1 MKRLLLIAALL
12 ALPVTLLA
20 QYPLVRAFEVRPGQQ
35 RPRVDRIA
43 QDSRGLIWAAS
54 DAGLLRTDG
63 ETVEVMARFENERIA
78 AIGADGPGVV
88 IAVSSGALL
97 RCGDARC
104 DTLLIDSL
112 LSGARVSAIA
122 RRHDG
127 TLYIGT
133 HGSGLWCWQA
143 GAAQRFDSR
152 SGMPDDHVNDLALL
166 DDGAVVVATDQGLA
180 VCDGRRIT
188 GRMGESEGA
197 PDNLVHSVAVDEQ
210 GLVWA
215 GTDRSGVFNWRMGA
229 APKAV
234 AQPWEFG
241 AIRHLAVGGGYL
253 WAATALHG
261 PVVVDLALEHGTYRP
276 DSTLRKEPLDLL
288 LDRDGAVWWSDGTEA
303 LHRADPAF
311 LFVPDHE
318 GLDLRGITA
327 LCADGRQSIWFATR
341 SGIYRHVAWFSEER
355 KVTRLPV
362 ELDPRTPVVSL
373 ASAPDGTIWAATF
386 GAGAIAISPDGH
398 ARLITETDG
407 LPNNN
412 VLSVR
417 STKDGVVL
425 STLSGIAFV
434 DAEGVHA
441 AASDA
446 GFAFDAL
453 TCGASTLIATDG
465 KGIRAL
471 DAGSSASRELRTG
484 TYYSILHADDG
495 RCWAIGPGTGFC
507 AANGDVACVGAQ
519 LPPFDGD
526 VYALGESAGRLLAFG
541 STGVLAFEPG
551 TGNTMDVTGT
561 FGMAGATAELNAL
574 AKDHAQALWLACSKG
589 LVRLRPH
596 EAHFR
601 QRLEAALLVVQV
613 AGEGMPHAGGIRAS
627 HDRSALTLHF
637 TATHWSDPQAV
648 RFQYRLLGFSDRVID
663 TRDREAAF
671 PELGPG
677 QYTFQ
682 LRAYVGAPQPDA
694 PWTSLLITV
703 DPPWWRQPWVMV
715 GMVLLAV
722 IIAVLIVRARDRRL
736 RFRDRMEQERVRFQ
750 LEALR
755 SQVDPHFLFNSFN
768 ALVELIETDSARAV
782 EHVEQLSTF
791 FRNVLQV
798 RDRERITLSE
808 ELKLLENYFALEQR
822 RFGDAIGLELAVDE
836 ACLSRG
842 VVPLTL
848 QLLVEN
854 ALKHNVVVGGA
865 RFLIRVSAIDDAL
878 VVSNAIRPRAT
889 PPRSTGF
896 GLEAITKRY
905 AALTDR
911 PIIVSREGGVF
922 EVRVPLIDSEP

>member
-1 MKRLLLIAALL
+1 MKRFLAIASVLM
-12 ALPVTLLA
+12 LPAAVLA

-35 RPRVDRIA
+35 RPRVERIA

-63 ETVEVMARFENERIA
+63 ETVEVMARFENERVTSIA
-78 AIGADGPGVV
+78 ADGPGVIV
-88 IAVSSGALL
+88 AVSGGIVL

-104 DTLLIDSL
+104 DTLLMDSL
-112 LSGARVSAIA
+112 LSGARVSALA
-122 RRHDG
+122 TRDDG
-127 TLYIGT
+127 SVFIGT
-133 HGSGLWCWQA
+133 HGSGLWYWRA
-143 GAAQRFDSR
+143 GAARRFDAEN
-152 SGMPDDHVNDLALL
+152 GLPDDHVNDLALL
-166 DDGAVVVATDQGLA
+166 ADGDLVVATDQGLA
-180 VCDGRRIT
+180 ICDGQRIT
-188 GRMGESEGA
+188 RLMGETEGA
-197 PDNLVHSVAVDEQ
+197 PDNLVHSVAVDEH

-215 GTDRSGVFNWRMGA
+215 GTDRSGIFSWRVGA
-229 APKAV
+229 APVAV

-241 AIRHLAVGGGYL
+241 AIRHVAVGGGYV

-276 DSTLRKEPLDLL
+276 DSALRKEPMDLL
-288 LDRDGAVWWSDGTEA
+288 LDGDGAVWWSDGTEV

-318 GLDLRGITA
+318 GLDLRNISA

-355 KVTRLPV
+355 KVTRLPMEV
-362 ELDPRTPVVSL
+362 DPRTPVVSL
-373 ASAPDGTIWAATF
+373 ATAPDGTVWAGTF
-386 GAGAIAISPDGH
+386 GAGAITITPDGS
-398 ARLITETDG
+398 ARRITEADG

-417 STKDGVVL
+417 TTKDGVVL
-425 STLSGIAFV
+425 STLSGIAFA
-434 DAEGVHA
+434 DAHGLHPA
-441 AASDA
+441 AADA

-453 TCGASTLIATDG
+453 PCDGSTLIATDG

-471 DAGSSASRELRTG
+471 GADSSMSRELRPG
-484 TYYSILHADDG
+484 TYYSILHAEDG

-507 AANGDVACVGAQ
+507 ATDGDAACVGAQ

-526 VYALGESAGRLLAFG
+526 VYALGEAAGHLLAFG

-551 TGNTMDVTGT
+551 SGNTIDVTST

-574 AKDHAQALWLACSKG
+574 AKDHAQAVWLACSKG

-596 EAHFR
+596 EVHFR
-601 QRLEAALLVVQV
+601 QRINAVVLLVQV
-613 AGEGMPHAGGIRAS
+613 AGEVVPHASGIRAP
-627 HDRSALTLHF
+627 HDRSALTVRF

-648 RFQYRLLGFSDRVID
+648 RFQYRLLGYSDRVID
-663 TRDREAAF
+663 TRDRQAAF

-682 LRAYVGAPQPDA
+682 LRAYAGAPQPDA
-694 PWTSLLITV
+694 PWTAIVITV
-703 DPPWWRQPWVMV
+703 DPPWWRLPWVMAGLLV
-715 GMVLLAV
+715 LAV
-722 IIAVLIVRARDRRL
+722 VIVVLSLRARDRRL
-736 RFRDRMEQERVRFQ
+736 RYRDRMEQERVRFQ

-768 ALVELIETDSARAV
+768 ALIELIESDPARAV

-798 RDRERITLSE
+798 RDRERITLNE

-822 RFGDAIGLELAVDE
+822 RFGEAIGMDVAVDE
-836 ACLSRG
+836 ACLARG

-865 RFLIRVSAIDDAL
+865 RFLIRISAADDAL
-878 VVSNAIRPRAT
+878 VVSNPIRPRAT

-896 GLEAITKRY
+896 GLESITKRY
-905 AALTDR
+905 AALTNR
-911 PIIVSREGGVF
+911 PIAITRDGGMF